1 MPLACDFVE
10 NRSPKRASGARPNPM
25 TVAQAEAAE
34 ALAVADATS
43 PAKPAD
49 LPVSDRARILMY
61 LGVLVF
67 IIAFGAPGG
76 GLVGVPIFFFLKN
89 KLHMGATQISLYG
102 LVAAIPAYL
111 AFVPGFARDLWNP
124 YGLRDRGYMMIF
136 GGLCAVGFVAFA
148 FLPVTLAS
156 LIALSII
163 LGSLWLFAQAG
174 QTGLGATIARQHVM
188 SGQMST
194 VMNVFGSIAVMIPLA
209 AGGYIS
215 DYLEKLPLNDA
226 ARQLFLVGGA
236 IMGIFALFAIWRPKI
251 VYDNV
256 HAEDGAKIQPL
267 KDIARLVRHYPIWP
281 ALAIWVLWNFAPGA
295 GTALQFH
302 LQNTLHATDAQATLW
317 NFWFA
322 GGFIPTF
329 LLFGWLCR
337 RVPLRTLLLWGTVAA
352 VPQMVPLLFVKTVPA
367 ALLGGFASGLM
378 GGVATAAYLD
388 LMIRSCPKGLE
399 GTLLMASN
407 ALYAVISQAGNLLGS
422 RLYETFHTFTV
433 CVIAIT
439 AVYALIL
446 PTLLLVPKR
455 LIATPDGVAP
465 EGGFDQA

>member
-1 MPLACDFVE
+1 
-10 NRSPKRASGARPNPM
+10 M
-25 TVAQAEAAE
+25 TIAQAEAAE
-34 ALAVADATS
+34 VLAVADATS
-43 PAKPAD
+43 AAKPAD
-49 LPVSDRARILMY
+49 LPVSDRTRILMY

-89 KLHMGATQISLYG
+89 KLHMGPTQISLYG

-124 YGLRDRGYMMIF
+124 FGLRDRGYMMLF
-136 GGLCAVGFVAFA
+136 GGLCAIGFVFFA
-148 FLPVTLAS
+148 FIPVTLAS
-156 LIALSII
+156 LIALSIV
-163 LGSLWLFAQAG
+163 LGSVWLFAQAG

-226 ARQLFLVGGA
+226 ARQLFIAGGA
-236 IMGIFALFAIWRPKI
+236 IMGIFALFAIWRPKV

-256 HAEDGAKIQPL
+256 HAEVGGQVHPL

-281 ALAIWVLWNFAPGA
+281 ALAIWLLWNFAPGS
-295 GTALQFH
+295 GTALQFL

-337 RVPLRTLLLWGTVAA
+337 RVPLRTLLIWGTVAA
-352 VPQMVPLLFVKTVPA
+352 VPQMVPLLFAKTVPA

-407 ALYAVISQAGNLLGS
+407 ALYAVVSQWGNLLGS

-446 PTLLLVPKR
+446 PALLLVPKR

>member
-1 MPLACDFVE
+1 
-10 NRSPKRASGARPNPM
+10 M
-25 TVAQAEAAE
+25 TTEAAVVDDT
-34 ALAVADATS
+34 LPT
-43 PAKPAD
+43 PKPAD
-49 LPVSDRARILMY
+49 LPVSDRSRILIY

-76 GLVGVPIFFFLKN
+76 GLIGVPVFFFMKN
-89 KLHMGATQISLYG
+89 KLHMSASQISLFN

-111 AFVPGFARDLWNP
+111 AFVPGFVRDLWNP
-124 YGLRDRGYMMIF
+124 FGLRDRGYMILF
-136 GGLCAVGFVAFA
+136 GGLCALGFVCFA
-148 FLPVTLAS
+148 FIPVSLFSLFGLAVVV
-156 LIALSII
+156 
-163 LGSLWLFAQAG
+163 GTLWLFAQAG

-209 AGGYIS
+209 TGGYIS
-215 DYLEKLPLNDA
+215 DHLEKIPLNQA
-226 ARQLFLVGGA
+226 AREIFLAGAA
-236 IMGIFALFAIWRPKI
+236 IMGVFALFAIWRPKV

-256 HAEDGAKIQPL
+256 RPEVGGEIHPL
-267 KDIARLVRHYPIWP
+267 SDLARLVRHYPVWP
-281 ALAIWVLWNFAPGA
+281 ALGIWVLWNFAPGA

-302 LQNTLHATDAQATLW
+302 LQNTLHANDAQATLW

-337 RVPLRTLLLWGTVAA
+337 RVPLRTLLIWGTVVA
-352 VPQMVPLLFVKTVPA
+352 VPQMVPLLFVKTVQE
-367 ALLGGFASGLM
+367 ALIGGFASGLM

-399 GTLLMASN
+399 GTMLMASN
-407 ALYAVISQAGNLLGS
+407 ALYAVVSQWGNLLGS
-422 RLYETFHTFTV
+422 KLYEHFHTFTV
-433 CVIAIT
+433 CAVSIT
-439 AVYALIL
+439 IVYALIL

-455 LIATPDGVAP
+455 LTATPDGVAP